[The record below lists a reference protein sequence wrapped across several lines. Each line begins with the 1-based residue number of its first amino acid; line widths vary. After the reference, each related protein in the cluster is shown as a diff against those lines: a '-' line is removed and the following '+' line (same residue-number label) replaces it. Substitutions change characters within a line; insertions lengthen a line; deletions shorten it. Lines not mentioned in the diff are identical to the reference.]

1 MRRKLFT
8 IILPCLNED
17 ATILKRVKSIEKT
30 LGKSEY
36 KNDYDILICDNGST
50 DNSKNIYKKNSIN
63 YISEGKRGYG
73 NAIISGIEKSKTK
86 YVVML
91 DGDMSYK
98 CDDIPRFINEL
109 NKGND
114 IVIGNRFRGKIEKG
128 SMSLSHKIGSRF
140 LTFYANLLFRTRM
153 HDFHC
158 GLRAFDR
165 EKVKTLGL
173 SSGGFEFASEMII
186 KAKTNKLRLKEIETD
201 LSNDGRKRKSH
212 LRTFRDGFRHL
223 HLINKEKFRLSK
235 PFRYFSTFFLSIAL
249 IFSFTTLGC
258 LIPHTWIRDNTIESV
273 KQLKEKFYG
282 KDSKE
287 TKNGKFEK
295 HGDAR
300 NYAMIFA
307 TNPSHPIKSAIEMKC
322 NVYCVNAG
330 DDCIDA
336 LVNNNRANE
345 NYSRYW
351 QGQSTA
357 IHFFTIFFNVNTL
370 TFISTI
376 IFAILLIYTEIKL
389 FKKDKILAIS
399 YFLGLLSI
407 NISFMTQ
414 SLQFIPIMYVVLIGT
429 NFIINMREKNSKYF
443 DVLFLLLGIATCYFD
458 FLTAETLSVTIPLLV
473 YVYLEIKE
481 EGKTPIK
488 KIINWSLLWLIGY
501 AGAFA
506 VKWLLV
512 YIDEGV
518 PGIRTIYSNMF
529 GHKTNLGFFKS
540 MFITTSRNLT
550 YLVPFCY
557 IKGNVPVLIA
567 VVSGFC
573 LIYNFIFE
581 RKYLVLYLICFI
593 PALRFAIVT
602 GHSYFLGYFAYRALC
617 CYMVLLSI
625 TILKMIKRILRYAI
639 RCIAR

>member
-8 IILPCLNED
+8 VILPCLNED
-17 ATILKRVKSIEKT
+17 ATILNRVKSIK
-30 LGKSEY
+30 KSLDKSKY
-36 KNDYDILICDNGST
+36 KNDYEILICDNGST
-50 DNSKNIYKKNSIN
+50 DGSKKIYEKNKIDF
-63 YISEGKRGYG
+63 IVEEKHGYG
-73 NAIISGIEKSKTK
+73 NAIIAGVDKANTK
-86 YVVML
+86 YIVML
-91 DGDMSYK
+91 DGDMSYRS
-98 CDDIPRFINEL
+98 DDIAIFVDEL
-109 NKGND
+109 EKGND
-114 IVIGNRFRGKIEKG
+114 IVVGNRFRGKIEKKA
-128 SMSLSHKIGSRF
+128 MPLSHKIGSRF

-165 EKVKTLGL
+165 EKVEKLDL
-173 SSGGFEFASEMII
+173 SSAGFEFASEMII
-186 KAKTNKLRLKEIETD
+186 KAKRKKLKLKEIETD
-201 LSNDGRKRKSH
+201 LSKDGRKRKSH

-223 HLINKEKFRLSK
+223 HLINKEKFKSSK
-235 PFRYFSTFFLSIAL
+235 LFRYFSTFFMAIAL
-249 IFSFTTLGC
+249 LFSFTTLSC
-258 LIPHTWIRDNTIESV
+258 LIPHDLVHDNAVESI
-273 KQLKEKFYG
+273 KQLSEKFYG
-282 KDSKE
+282 KDSRE
-287 TKNGKFEK
+287 PKNGKYEK

-322 NVYCVNAG
+322 NIYCVNAG

-336 LVNNNRANE
+336 LVNNKKTNM

-351 QGQSTA
+351 QGQSTT

-407 NISFMTQ
+407 NVSFMTQ

-429 NFIINMREKNSKYF
+429 NLVIRMREKGSKKF

-458 FLTAETLSVTIPLLV
+458 FLTAETLSITVPLLV

-481 EGKTPIK
+481 KNKVPMK
-488 KIINWSLLWLIGY
+488 QIICWSLLWLIGY

-506 VKWLLV
+506 AKWLLV
-512 YIDEGV
+512 YLDEGV
-518 PGIRTIYSNMF
+518 PGLRAIYANMF
-529 GHKTNLGFFKS
+529 GHKTNLGFFQS
-540 MFITTSRNLT
+540 MLVTTARNIT
-550 YLVPFCY
+550 YLAPLCY
-557 IKGNVPVLIA
+557 VNGNMLFLAA

-573 LIYNFIFE
+573 LIYNVIFE
-581 RKYLVLYLICFI
+581 RKFLALYLICFI
-593 PALRFAIVT
+593 PVLRFAIIT
-602 GHSYFLGYFAYRALC
+602 GHSYFLGYFAYRALL
-617 CYMVLLSI
+617 CYAILVSI
-625 TILKMIKRILRYAI
+625 TILKALKRLFIHPKLDT
-639 RCIAR
+639 